1 MRQYRKILDGAVYH
15 VTARTNNKGMLLGTP
30 FSRELFLKILS
41 NAKEKFDFEI
51 DNFVIMGNHFHLLI
65 RPLNGSTLPEIMKWI
80 LGVYTMSY
88 NRIHGTW
95 GHFWGSRYFS
105 RPVTSFVEYNVVFNY
120 IDNNPVKSQLVENKL
135 RWEWSGI
142 HHHQCGRND
151 IVSPPSP
158 LMKLGSDP
166 TNKSLVKRAE
176 LKYHNYMISQETLQ
190 KVVDRIVA
198 ISHPQ
203 KIILFGSYARKD
215 MTSNSDIDLLVIQ
228 KNISNKMQEVI
239 NIKRELLSNEYSIDL
254 ILLSEEEFERKLAE
268 GWTLFQNVS
277 TEGVVLY
284 VA

>member
-1 MRQYRKILDGAVYH
+1 
-15 VTARTNNKGMLLGTP
+15 
-30 FSRELFLKILS
+30 
-41 NAKEKFDFEI
+41 
-51 DNFVIMGNHFHLLI
+51 
-65 RPLNGSTLPEIMKWI
+65 
-80 LGVYTMSY
+80 MSY

-135 RWEWSGI
+135 HWEWSGI
-142 HHHQCGRND
+142 HHHRCGRND
-151 IVSPPSP
+151 IVSPPSL
-158 LMKLGSDP
+158 LMKLLWPEHEILRLGSDP
-166 TNKSLVKRAE
+166 TNKSLVKTVE
-176 LKYHNYMISQETLQ
+176 LKYHTYMISQETLQ